1 MIETFGVGGISNYY
15 GGLVIKK
22 EGGKFYWGI
31 ADQDGTE
38 FEEISENIYT
48 ELYKL
53 VYLDFED

>member
-1 MIETFGVGGISNYY
+1 MIETFKVGSISNFY
-15 GGLVIKK
+15 GGLEIKE

-31 ADQDGTE
+31 ENYDRTE
-38 FEEISENIYT
+38 FEEISENLYT